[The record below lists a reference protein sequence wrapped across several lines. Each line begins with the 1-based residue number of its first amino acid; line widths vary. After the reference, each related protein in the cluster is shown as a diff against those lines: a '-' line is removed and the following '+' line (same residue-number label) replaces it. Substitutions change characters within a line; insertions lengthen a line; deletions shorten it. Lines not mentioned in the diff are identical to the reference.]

1 MQQLQLTKLFYFLF
15 SHVII
20 GEGAALANTCSAMCN
35 VMKDLGIAVDG
46 GKDSLSMAVR
56 VNEVAKSAND
66 ADGCRGSTAVVKSP
80 GTLVVSAYAP
90 VPDIRVKVTPHLTG
104 NGKLIHLDL
113 SGRKGNVRSGGSAL
127 AQVFSQ
133 VGCDCADLDD
143 PRVLKKTFNL
153 IQQLISSGDVTAG
166 HDVSDGGL
174 LTCVL
179 EMAFASNRG
188 LTLNFTV
195 NEGDDENA
203 IITQLFAE
211 ECGIVIEVSNI
222 DLVIEK
228 VRQLEIPYTILGES
242 VIEDIIH
249 VTVSGRTLIKVLK
262 LFVMTLETT
271 I

>member
-1 MQQLQLTKLFYFLF
+1 
-15 SHVII
+15 
-20 GEGAALANTCSAMCN
+20 
-35 VMKDLGIAVDG
+35 MKDLGIAVDG

-56 VNEVAKSAND
+56 VNEVASGASGD
-66 ADGCRGSTAVVKSP
+66 GDDDGCKRISSGNGNTAVVKSP

-143 PRVLKKTFNL
+143 PHVLKRAFNL
-153 IQQLISSGDVTAG
+153 IQQLIASGDVTAG

-188 LTLNFTV
+188 LALNFTLS
-195 NEGDDENA
+195 EGEEEDETQ

-211 ECGIVIEVSNI
+211 ECGIVIEVPRS
-222 DLVIEK
+222 DPVIEL
-228 VRQLEIPYTILGES
+228 VSQCGVPYTVLGES
-242 VIEDIIH
+242 VTQDLIH
-249 VTVSGRTLIKVLK
+249 VTVSGRTLIKVLYRFYSI
-262 LFVMTLETT
+262 LVMTQERQPFDQSFY
-271 I
+271 IRRRIK

>member
-1 MQQLQLTKLFYFLF
+1 
-15 SHVII
+15 
-20 GEGAALANTCSAMCN
+20 
-35 VMKDLGIAVDG
+35 MKDLGIAVDG

-56 VNEVAKSAND
+56 VNEVASGATGAHGD
-66 ADGCRGSTAVVKSP
+66 GDGCKSNGNTAVVKSP

-143 PRVLKKTFNL
+143 PHVLKRAFNL
-153 IQQLISSGDVTAG
+153 IQQLIASGDVTAG

-188 LTLNFTV
+188 LTLNFTLS
-195 NEGDDENA
+195 EGSEDETQ

-211 ECGIVIEVSNI
+211 ECGIVIEVPQS
-222 DLVIEK
+222 DPVIELL
-228 VRQLEIPYTILGES
+228 RQCDVPYTVLGES
-242 VIEDIIH
+242 VTQDLIH
-249 VTVSGRTLIKVLK
+249 VTISGRTLIKVLCA
-262 LFVMTLETT
+262 TRNDSRETT
-271 I
+271 V